1 MRKIYLFLF
10 CFGLAIQ
17 SVSGAAQPQEK
28 QIMLPEIAG
37 THPRLFVNSK
47 TGFLP
52 LRETQKTVCG
62 KALAERVVHDAE
74 VLLKESPAERIM
86 QGRRL
91 LGVSRNVLYRINTL
105 AMAYHLTR
113 ERRFAERA
121 AREMCA
127 VSDFS
132 DWNPS
137 HFLDVAEMTLALAV
151 GYDWLYD
158 MLDDEQR
165 LKIRSAIIEK
175 GIKPSFSG
183 RHWWITGKNNWN
195 QVCHAGMVAGAL
207 AVADSEPELAEKT
220 ILRAIRNLPRSMK
233 ASFSPN
239 GAYLEGPTYWGYGTE
254 FTVVLLALLE
264 GAFGQDFGLS
274 EIPGFSVTGDFV
286 IASTAPTGEL
296 FNYADCGKRLGSS
309 FAMHWLIRRFNRPDW
324 FSKNERKAL
333 KREAER
339 RPRTLKNSRN
349 RLLPLSLLYLQDWT
363 ETASR
368 NLVFYSG
375 DTAEVPIAIYRTGWK
390 STDAYLGVKGG
401 SPSGPHGHMDGGSF
415 IYEANGV
422 RWVSDLGAENYY
434 RIESQGLALWD
445 ARQESDRWH
454 IFRIGPDSHSILRVD
469 GEPQLVKG
477 KAEIVDFQPERCVLD
492 LTSLY
497 KDKAKKVIRKL
508 ELRPDRSLRVTDSL
522 SGLKPNARI
531 CWQLCTATEASG
543 EKTLLLRSGGKKLAV
558 KKNRGG
564 KWKITP
570 AEKLMHEF
578 DSPNPGILI
587 VSFDAAVPAD
597 GDLELTV
604 EFLPENRKDR

>member
-121 AREMCA
+121 VREMCA

-207 AVADSEPELAEKT
+207 AVPDSGPELAE
-220 ILRAIRNLPRSMK
+220 
-233 ASFSPN
+233 
-239 GAYLEGPTYWGYGTE
+239 
-254 FTVVLLALLE
+254 
-264 GAFGQDFGLS
+264 
-274 EIPGFSVTGDFV
+274 
-286 IASTAPTGEL
+286 
-296 FNYADCGKRLGSS
+296 
-309 FAMHWLIRRFNRPDW
+309 
-324 FSKNERKAL
+324 
-333 KREAER
+333 
-339 RPRTLKNSRN
+339 
-349 RLLPLSLLYLQDWT
+349 
-363 ETASR
+363 
-368 NLVFYSG
+368 
-375 DTAEVPIAIYRTGWK
+375 
-390 STDAYLGVKGG
+390 
-401 SPSGPHGHMDGGSF
+401 
-415 IYEANGV
+415 
-422 RWVSDLGAENYY
+422 
-434 RIESQGLALWD
+434 
-445 ARQESDRWH
+445 
-454 IFRIGPDSHSILRVD
+454 
-469 GEPQLVKG
+469 
-477 KAEIVDFQPERCVLD
+477 
-492 LTSLY
+492 
-497 KDKAKKVIRKL
+497 
-508 ELRPDRSLRVTDSL
+508 
-522 SGLKPNARI
+522 
-531 CWQLCTATEASG
+531 
-543 EKTLLLRSGGKKLAV
+543 
-558 KKNRGG
+558 
-564 KWKITP
+564 
-570 AEKLMHEF
+570 
-578 DSPNPGILI
+578 
-587 VSFDAAVPAD
+587 
-597 GDLELTV
+597 
-604 EFLPENRKDR
+604 